1 MPKPLAPEQLYTA
14 CQLPATG
21 FDTTHDLPEFEGILG
36 QARAAEAVDFGLAIP
51 QPGFNLYAM
60 GPAGVGKHSL
70 VAKLVG
76 EAAEQGQVPSD
87 WVYVNNFQQPH
98 KPRAIALPAGQGQVL
113 RQDMQH
119 LVEDLLAAIPAI
131 FESDEYRNRLEEVEN
146 EFSER
151 EATTFKVLGEE
162 AKQQGIALLRTPNGF
177 GLAPLKG
184 DEVITPDEFE
194 KLPEGEKKRIATAMD
209 DMREKL
215 HKLIRK
221 GPQWQREKRA
231 KIRALNREFSRLAVE
246 HQIGEL
252 REKYAAI
259 PAVIQYLEAVEEDLV
274 ENADDFRKPQE
285 GPTQILGIS
294 LSSAP
299 SFRRYQVNALVNR
312 EGHAGAPVV
321 SPDHPSYPNLVGR
334 IEHVEHLGALVTDFS
349 LIKPGALHQA
359 NGGYL
364 ILDVRKLLMQ
374 PFAWEGLKRALRA
387 REVKV
392 ESLGQMLS
400 LVSTVSLEPE
410 PIPLDLK
417 VALLGE
423 RILYY
428 LLYEFDP
435 DFPELFKVVA
445 DFEDELPR
453 DDESHLLYAR
463 LIGTLVR
470 KENLLPF
477 ERPACARL
485 IEQAAREA
493 EDAERLSSNMQ
504 SLVNLMREADFLAR
518 RAGAGRVSADHVQAG
533 IDARRHRTGR
543 LSSKVQEA
551 ILRGTLHIETEGQRV
566 GQVNG
571 LSVIDL
577 GDSRFSHPTRIT
589 ATVRLG
595 EGEVIDIQKEVN
607 LAGAIHSKGVMILSA
622 FLATRFANALPL
634 SLTASLT
641 FEQTYGEVEGD
652 SASMAELCV
661 LLSAI
666 GDLPIKQGVALTG
679 SVDQYGRMQPIGG
692 VNEKIEGFFDLCA
705 ARGLNGEQGVLI
717 PADNVKDLMLK
728 AEVVAACKAGQFRI
742 WPVQDADE
750 AIELLTDLPAGQ
762 PDEQGVVPEGSVNY
776 RVAARLIQYSTLR
789 QAFSQ
794 GEGLSSHKKRSSTRK
809 KKTSGT
815 PKKP

>member
-1 MPKPLAPEQLYTA
+1 MPKPLAPEQLYTP
-14 CQLPATG
+14 CRLPPDG
-21 FDTTHDLPEFEGILG
+21 FETSNDLAEFVGILG
-36 QARAAEAVDFGLAIP
+36 QTRAAEAVDFGLAIR
-51 QPGFNLYAM
+51 QHGFNLFVM
-60 GPAGVGKHSL
+60 GPPGVGKSTL
-70 VAKLVG
+70 VAQLVE
-76 EAAEQGQVPSD
+76 EAARQGAQPPD
-87 WVYVNNFQQPH
+87 WVYVNNFSHPH
-98 KPRAIALPAGQGQVL
+98 KPRAISLPPGKGQEL
-113 RQDMQH
+113 KQDMQH
-119 LVEDLLAAIPAI
+119 LIEDLLAAIPAI
-131 FESDEYRNRLEEVEN
+131 YESDEYRTRQEEIEN

-151 EATTFKVLGEE
+151 ESATFQALGDE
-162 AKQQGIALLRTPNGF
+162 AKQQDIALLRTPNSF
-177 GLAPLKG
+177 GLAPLKDG
-184 DEVITPDEFE
+184 EALSPEDFE
-194 KLPEGEKKRIATAMD
+194 KLSDAERERIARAMAV
-209 DMREKL
+209 MREKL

-246 HQIGEL
+246 HQLGEL
-252 REKYAAI
+252 REKYAAT
-259 PAVIQYLEAVEEDLV
+259 PAVREYLEAVEEDLV
-274 ENADDFRKPQE
+274 ENADEFRKSQE
-285 GPTQILGIS
+285 APAQILGLP
-294 LSSAP
+294 LSPTP
-299 SFRRYQVNALVNR
+299 SFRRYQVNALVDHN
-312 EGHAGAPVV
+312 GLAGAPVV
-321 SPDHPSYPNLVGR
+321 APDHPGYPNLIGR
-334 IEHVEHLGALVTDFS
+334 IEHVEHLGALVTDFT

-364 ILDVRKLLMQ
+364 VLDARMLLMQ

-417 VALLGE
+417 VVLLGE

-428 LLYEFDP
+428 LLHEFDP
-435 DFPELFKVVA
+435 DFPELFKVAA

-453 DDESHLLYAR
+453 DDDSHLLYAR

-470 KENLLPF
+470 KEGLLPF
-477 ERPACARL
+477 ERTACERI

-518 RAGAGRVSADHVQAG
+518 RAGADRVAAGQVQAAL
-533 IDARRHRTGR
+533 DARQRRTGR
-543 LSSKVQEA
+543 LRAKVQEA
-551 ILRGTLHIETEGQRV
+551 ILRASLHIETTDQRV
-566 GQVNG
+566 GQING

-595 EGEVIDIQKEVN
+595 EGEVIDIQKEAD
-607 LAGAIHSKGVMILSA
+607 LAGSIHSKGVMTLTA

-634 SLTASLT
+634 SLTASLS

-666 GDLPIKQGVALTG
+666 GDLPIKQSLAITG

-692 VNEKIEGFFDLCA
+692 VNEKIEGFFDICA
-705 ARGLNGEQGVLI
+705 ARGLTGSQGVVI
-717 PADNVKDLMLK
+717 PADNVKHLMLK
-728 AEVVAACKAGQFRI
+728 SEVVAACQAGQFQI
-742 WPVQDADE
+742 WPVEDLDE

-762 PDEQGVVPEGSVNY
+762 PDENGVVPEGSVNY
-776 RVAARLIQYSTLR
+776 RVAARLIQYSSLR

-794 GEGLSSHKKRSSTRK
+794 GNGGPVRKRRAAPRK
-809 KKTSGT
+809 KKGG
-815 PKKP
+815 

>member
-1 MPKPLAPEQLYTA
+1 MPKPLAPEQLYTP
-14 CQLPATG
+14 CHLPAAG
-21 FDTTHDLPEFEGILG
+21 FETTHDLPEFEGILG
-36 QARAAEAVDFGLAIP
+36 QARAVEAVDFGLAIP
-51 QPGFNLYAM
+51 RQGFNLYVM

-70 VAKLVG
+70 VQKLVG
-76 EAAEQGQVPSD
+76 EAAEQGRVPSD
-87 WVYVNNFQQPH
+87 WVYVNNFHQPH
-98 KPRAIALPAGQGQVL
+98 KPRAIALPPGQGQVL

-131 FESDEYRNRLEEVEN
+131 FESDEYRNRLEAIEN

-151 EATTFKVLGEE
+151 EAKTFRVLGEE
-162 AKQQGIALLRTPNGF
+162 ARQNDIALLRTPNGF
-177 GLAPLKG
+177 GLAPMKG
-184 DEVITPDEFE
+184 EDVLSPEEFE
-194 KLPEGEKKRIATAMD
+194 KLPDSDRKRIATAMD
-209 DMREKL
+209 AMREKL

-231 KIRALNREFSRLAVE
+231 KIRALNQEFSRLGVG

-252 REKYAAI
+252 RDKFAEI
-259 PAVIQYLEAVEEDLV
+259 PAVLEYLQAVEEDLV

-285 GPTQILGIS
+285 GPTQILGIT

-299 SFRRYQVNALVNR
+299 SFRRYQVNPLVDHNGL
-312 EGHAGAPVV
+312 EGAPVV
-321 SPDHPSYPNLVGR
+321 APDHPGYPNLIGR

-374 PFAWEGLKRALRA
+374 PFAWEGLKRALRS

-410 PIPLDLK
+410 PIPLDVK
-417 VALLGE
+417 VVLLGE
-423 RILYY
+423 RLLYY

-470 KENLLPF
+470 KEGLLPF
-477 ERPACARL
+477 ERAACARL

-518 RAGAGRVSADHVQAG
+518 RAGDSRVSAGHVQAG
-533 IDARRHRTGR
+533 IDARVRRTGR

-551 ILRGTLHIETEGQRV
+551 ILRGMLHIETGGQRI

-607 LAGAIHSKGVMILSA
+607 LAGAIHSKGVMTLSA
-622 FLATRFANALPL
+622 FLATRYANVLPL

-666 GDLPIKQGVALTG
+666 GDLPIKQNLAITG

-705 ARGLNGEQGVLI
+705 ARGLTGEQGVVI
-717 PADNVKDLMLK
+717 PADNVKHLMLK
-728 AEVVAACKAGQFRI
+728 AEVVAACQAGRFRI
-742 WPVQDADE
+742 WPVADVDE

-762 PDEQGVVPEGSVNY
+762 PDENGVVPEGSVNY

-794 GEGLSSHKKRSSTRK
+794 GDGTISHKRRSSRN

-815 PKKP
+815 EKA

>member
-1 MPKPLAPEQLYTA
+1 MPKPLAPEQLYTP
-14 CQLPATG
+14 CRLPAAG
-21 FDTTHDLPEFEGILG
+21 FETTHDLPEFEGILG
-36 QARAAEAVDFGLAIP
+36 QARAVEAVDFGLAIP
-51 QPGFNLYAM
+51 RQGFNLYVM

-70 VAKLVG
+70 VQKLVG
-76 EAAEQGQVPSD
+76 EAAEQGRVPSD
-87 WVYVNNFQQPH
+87 WVYVNNFHQPH
-98 KPRAIALPAGQGQVL
+98 KPRAIALPPGQGQVL

-131 FESDEYRNRLEEVEN
+131 FESDEYRNRLEAIEN

-151 EATTFKVLGEE
+151 EAKTFRELGEE
-162 AKQQGIALLRTPNGF
+162 ARQNDIALVRTPNGF
-177 GLAPLKG
+177 GLAPMKG
-184 DEVITPDEFE
+184 EEVLTPDEFE
-194 KLPEGEKKRIATAMD
+194 KLPVDDKKRIAGAMD
-209 DMREKL
+209 AMREKL

-231 KIRALNREFSRLAVE
+231 KIRALNQEFSRLAVG
-246 HQIGEL
+246 HQIGDL
-252 REKYAAI
+252 RDKFAAI
-259 PAVIQYLEAVEEDLV
+259 PAVLEYLQAVEEDLV

-285 GPTQILGIS
+285 APTQILGIT

-299 SFRRYQVNALVNR
+299 SFRRYQVNPLVDRNGL
-312 EGHAGAPVV
+312 EGAPVV
-321 SPDHPSYPNLVGR
+321 APDHPGYPNLIGR

-410 PIPLDLK
+410 PIPLDVK
-417 VALLGE
+417 VVLLGE
-423 RILYY
+423 RLLYY

-470 KENLLPF
+470 KEGLLPF
-477 ERPACARL
+477 ERAACARL

-518 RAGAGRVSADHVQAG
+518 RAGDRRVSTGHVQAG
-533 IDARRHRTGR
+533 IDARMRRTGR

-551 ILRGTLHIETEGQRV
+551 ILRGMLHIETGGQRI

-607 LAGAIHSKGVMILSA
+607 LAGAIHSKGVMTLSA
-622 FLATRFANALPL
+622 FLATRYANVLPL

-666 GDLPIKQGVALTG
+666 GDLPIKQNLAITG
-679 SVDQYGRMQPIGG
+679 SVDQCGRMQPIGG

-705 ARGLNGEQGVLI
+705 ARGLTGEQGVVI
-717 PADNVKDLMLK
+717 PAENVVHLMLK
-728 AEVVAACKAGQFRI
+728 AEVVAACQAGRFRI
-742 WPVQDADE
+742 WPVGDVDE

-762 PDEQGVVPEGSVNY
+762 PDEDGVVPDGSVNY

-794 GEGLSSHKKRSSTRK
+794 GDGTISHKRRTSPRK
-809 KKTSGT
+809 KKTGGS
-815 PKKP
+815 PKA